1 LTVAVVSDTMP
12 RAALVVLA
20 GTDTSADA
28 GRVVNAMTIA
38 REFVAA
44 GDEVQVIFD
53 GAGTQWVPILERA
66 DYEYHDL
73 YTTIREAVAV
83 CGFCARAYGVSD
95 AVDAAGVERLAANDG
110 HPSIRSLVGDG
121 YEVLTF

>member
-1 LTVAVVSDTMP
+1 MP

-44 GDEVQVIFD
+44 GDEVQVVFD
-53 GAGTQWVPILERA
+53 GAGTQWLPILERA

-73 YTTIREAVAV
+73 YTTIRDAVAV
-83 CGFCARAYGVSD
+83 CEFCARAYGVSD
-95 AVDAAGVERLAANDG
+95 AVDAAGVDVLAGNDG
-110 HPSIRSLVGDG
+110 HPSVRSLVADD
-121 YEVLTF
+121 YEIMTF

>member
-1 LTVAVVSDTMP
+1 MP